1 MEEKPNKRFWK
12 KGTKEGKEAQV
23 RLRRVGKREGRRG
36 GRTRSQEAP
45 REVSERLRSVEAY

>member
-36 GRTRSQEAP
+36 RTRSQRAP